1 MLNLYQRN
9 KINTIIYYLLDSNSY
24 FSTTSQHTNKE
35 DFYYYNGHYYELG
48 SENQI
53 VSQIRLHFPNV
64 QLSDL
69 DISRIIGPIQDLS
82 TITDNFDNTRYSC
95 YLNGVLDTQTNILLP
110 FSPTLLLFRIRI
122 DAQPVLLR

>member
-1 MLNLYQRN
+1 MFNL
-9 KINTIIYYLLDSNSY
+9 NTIIDYLLDSNSY

-69 DISRIIGPIQDLS
+69 DISRIIGRIQDLS
-82 TITDNFDNTRYSC
+82 TIKEDNFDNARYSC
-95 YLNGVLDTQTNILLP
+95 YLNGVLDTHQYTTTFLT
-110 FSPTLLLFRIRI
+110 TLLLFRIRM